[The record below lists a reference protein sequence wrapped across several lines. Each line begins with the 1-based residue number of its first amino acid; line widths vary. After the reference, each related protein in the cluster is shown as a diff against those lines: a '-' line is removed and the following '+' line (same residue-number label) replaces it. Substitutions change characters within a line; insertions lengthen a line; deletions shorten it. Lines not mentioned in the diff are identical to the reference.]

1 MRSRKALLPEK
12 RPFGVA
18 SSFVCAWGARRTRS
32 TRAAVL
38 ASPRP
43 QPGRPRKLCR
53 LCLWTHWSLRPV
65 LDLQP
70 FEAGEVFVVCSRQYK
85 PMDMSNRG
93 DLTVDERC
101 WSAER
106 FKPRPFLAVP
116 RRRSLVVRQDRKRPM
131 HDVMEICLE
140 RSAAL
145 PFWQPPTPVGELV

>member
-70 FEAGEVFVVCSRQYK
+70 FEAGEVFVVCSHHDK
-85 PMDMSNRG
+85 PVDVGNRG
-93 DLTVDERC
+93 NLTIDERRR
-101 WSAER
+101 APNG
-106 FKPRPFLAVP
+106 FKSGSFLTVP
-116 RRRSLVVRQDRKRPM
+116 RRSGLVVRTPRGRVATPAAWR
-131 HDVMEICLE
+131 HLGLRAPGPVDV
-140 RSAAL
+140 L
-145 PFWQPPTPVGELV
+145 PLDLDAG